1 MGLPAPLADA
11 LTDFGKIATQPA
23 AAIDRARAAKEQFL
37 ASVEDIASR
46 ARSLKERYEHIRE
59 GLASFETSIRS
70 ETDYEVI
77 DTAIAH
83 LLELEQQL
91 KNNFAPMV
99 RRVRATNKGL
109 YTLASVRPTERAR
122 AITVT
127 EYYIKTLTETLELL
141 RDTRWRLM
149 TRRAEFEDSGD
160 APVFDDPE
168 KLVQYLHD
176 KSSR

>member
-1 MGLPAPLADA
+1 MGLPARLADA
-11 LTDFGKIATQPA
+11 LTDFGKVASEPA

-37 ASVEDIASR
+37 ASVEDLASR

-59 GLASFETSIRS
+59 GLASFEASITNEADS
-70 ETDYEVI
+70 EAV

-91 KNNFAPMV
+91 KKNFAPIA
-99 RRVRATNKGL
+99 RRVKATNKSL
-109 YTLASVRPTERAR
+109 FTLASASPEESAR
-122 AITVT
+122 AISAT
-127 EYYIKTLTETLELL
+127 EHYLQTLTETLELL

-149 TRRAEFEDSGD
+149 AKRAEFEDSGD
-160 APVFDDPE
+160 APVFEDPE
-168 KLVQYLHD
+168 KLVRYLNA